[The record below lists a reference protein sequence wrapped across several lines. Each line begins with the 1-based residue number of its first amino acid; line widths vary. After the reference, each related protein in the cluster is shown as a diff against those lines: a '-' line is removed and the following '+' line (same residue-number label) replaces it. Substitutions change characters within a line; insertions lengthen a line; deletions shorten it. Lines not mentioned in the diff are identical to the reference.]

1 MEQSLADELFLA
13 EAALLTA
20 EHHVEAMLDTLFP
33 GGDGAL
39 VEEAFGIG
47 YSGWNFD
54 RGRRRIEVFAAVE
67 SREAITALF
76 GCGFSCVVI
85 HDHGADSFVRC
96 ACKPS
101 TVQ

>member
-1 MEQSLADELFLA
+1 MSLADNLFRA
-13 EAALLTA
+13 EAALLDA
-20 EHHVEAMLDTLFP
+20 EHHVEAMLDQLFH
-33 GGDGAL
+33 GNGDD
-39 VEEAFGIG
+39 VV

-76 GCGFSCVVI
+76 GVGFDCVVI
-85 HDHGADSFVRC
+85 HDHGSDSFVRC
-96 ACKPS
+96 SCRPS